1 MISEISTWFGN
12 LTHTKSYTYLVQG
25 ARLSGLTPP
34 TRRLALAVQW
44 HPSAATQGLS
54 LTVPIWRPTRRVSLA
69 AAVTVTVPQPW
80 DSQAWPGLELGPH
93 EAARSTSNW
102 VGQCTASLTLPN
114 LNCVVPIIIISD
126 CPPGCQ
132 SRCATDSGS
141 SRCSHGQSSDRH
153 SCRVRVKGASR
164 SLETCYASRASS
176 SSILALSVWISIR
189 SPTSFPWG
197 RRSLLSSWAPSSLAR
212 RYVIAKIDHSCHNVF
227 VFYNDLQGIVFRCSI
242 QFRKV
247 GAGLI
252 SWSWFL
258 NLKKPWR
265 AWEYTPVAFCWSFAL
280 HRMLKNWSVIICL
293 AVKIRIVCNLTAS
306 WEISFQ
312 FLQKLHQLCLH
323 QL

>member
-1 MISEISTWFGN
+1 MAHDFRN
-12 LTHTKSYTYLVQG
+12 LDVVRKSYTHEILH
-25 ARLSGLTPP
+25 LSGTGGPAVWAHP
-34 TRRLALAVQW
+34 ARRLALAVQW

-164 SLETCYASRASS
+164 SLETCYASRGTVVLQVPPSLPSASES
-176 SSILALSVWISIR
+176 QFDCLVPFLEGGVLSFEHPHRWLDAM
-189 SPTSFPWG
+189 
-197 RRSLLSSWAPSSLAR
+197 SLQ
-212 RYVIAKIDHSCHNVF
+212 N
-227 VFYNDLQGIVFRCSI
+227 
-242 QFRKV
+242 
-247 GAGLI
+247 
-252 SWSWFL
+252 
-258 NLKKPWR
+258 
-265 AWEYTPVAFCWSFAL
+265 WSFL
-280 HRMLKNWSVIICL
+280 PQC
-293 AVKIRIVCNLTAS
+293 
-306 WEISFQ
+306 
-312 FLQKLHQLCLH
+312 LCL
-323 QL
+323 L

>member
-189 SPTSFPWG
+189 LPSSFPWG
-197 RRSLLSSWAPSSLAR
+197 RRSLLWTPSSLAR
-212 RYVIAKIDHSCHNVF
+212 RYVIAKLIIPATMSLSFITICRV
-227 VFYNDLQGIVFRCSI
+227 LSSI
-242 QFRKV
+242 IASSFEMSWPC
-247 GAGLI
+247 I
-252 SWSWFL
+252 SWTS
-258 NLKKPWR
+258 R
-265 AWEYTPVAFCWSFAL
+265 REYTPQWHSVEDLHCTGCWKTDL
-280 HRMLKNWSVIICL
+280 
-293 AVKIRIVCNLTAS
+293 
-306 WEISFQ
+306 
-312 FLQKLHQLCLH
+312 
-323 QL
+323 